1 MTGLKH
7 LLRDLEELKQDATP
21 GNGGRADELLKRTA
35 LFTKNYAIAEYADA
49 ESAGVEGAD
58 DVSRNTDYTIDGDTA
73 VVTAQGENILFV
85 EFGTGINNNYD
96 SPSQVAG
103 EYGFSPASWSMQN
116 SQWLVSPKSIMFKG
130 KWPIPGTFGQGT
142 KIIQTKNGPKEV
154 KSNLWT
160 EGHPPVDAMYKAF
173 EALKA
178 NYPTFAKDIFK

>member
-1 MTGLKH
+1 MTGLTH
-7 LLRDLEELKQDATP
+7 LLRDLEELKRDSTP

-35 LFTKNYAIAEYADA
+35 LFTKNYADSEYYIAGQ
-49 ESAGVEGAD
+49 SGVEHAAD
-58 DVSRNTDYTIDGDTA
+58 ITTDNEINGDTA
-73 VVTAQGENILFV
+73 TVTATGEGLLFV

-116 SQWLVSPKSIMFKG
+116 RQWLLPPRSIMFKG